1 MDRNI
6 DEMVAMMLG
15 ARKQGEP
22 IPVLSQ
28 HFPELT
34 RDTAYAVQKAV
45 IEAGLADD
53 DIAGYKMGA
62 SSDEQQK
69 SMGLNEPAAGVLLA
83 SGKRT
88 GSPVI
93 PISDFKLPFIETEIA
108 LVIGEV
114 ISEPPADVAGFRS
127 LCRGF
132 MPAVELADPA
142 FPDGTAPGGV
152 DMLAAN
158 VIAKQYILGEERPHI
173 GTDVNQ
179 IEVTLSFN
187 GSEINRGRGNDAL
200 GDQWAAGF
208 WLVRTMLKQGW
219 RFEPGHIIMTGLL
232 GNLALGQP
240 GRYEADYGSAGCISF
255 DIE

>member
-28 HFPELT
+28 HFPELNKE
-34 RDTAYAVQKAV
+34 TAYAVQKAV

-53 DIAGYKMGA
+53 DIAGYKMDA

-69 SMGLNEPAAGVLLA
+69 SMGLNEPTAGVLLS

-93 PISDFKLPFIETEIA
+93 SISDFKLPLIETEIA

-114 ISEPPADVAGFRS
+114 ISEPLNVFPHLDSVFYVQAKANQQKLRISNLENRTTKPKEVSDPWYFFEEEDRYS
-127 LCRGF
+127 L
-132 MPAVELADPA
+132 
-142 FPDGTAPGGV
+142 
-152 DMLAAN
+152 
-158 VIAKQYILGEERPHI
+158 
-173 GTDVNQ
+173 
-179 IEVTLSFN
+179 S
-187 GSEINRGRGNDAL
+187 
-200 GDQWAAGF
+200 
-208 WLVRTMLKQGW
+208 
-219 RFEPGHIIMTGLL
+219 
-232 GNLALGQP
+232 
-240 GRYEADYGSAGCISF
+240 
-255 DIE
+255 